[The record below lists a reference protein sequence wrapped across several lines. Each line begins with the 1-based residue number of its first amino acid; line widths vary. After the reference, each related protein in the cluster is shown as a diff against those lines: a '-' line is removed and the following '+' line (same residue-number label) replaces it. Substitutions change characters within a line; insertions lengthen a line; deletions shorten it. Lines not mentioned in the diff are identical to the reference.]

1 MDHTFLSPGRFR
13 LRADIYLVPAASDT
27 VTPETMRN
35 ALMISGLF
43 AGEIFRPGMSQTRA
57 RPALP
62 DVSHRAMGG
71 TRPDLRPEGGMEMM
85 QTACIAASTGPAT
98 TSGSR
103 GGRH

>member
-1 MDHTFLSPGRFR
+1 VDHTSLSPGRFR

-57 RPALP
+57 LPALP

-71 TRPDLRPEGGMEMM
+71 ARPDL
-85 QTACIAASTGPAT
+85 TA
-98 TSGSR
+98 R
-103 GGRH
+103 GRDGR